1 MATSDRRSSAEDK
14 KTIYLFYGA
23 DRYSQSQKLKFWQ
36 DEFVKKYGESSLEII
51 DGEKLDP
58 ADFSTNLTA
67 LPFLSEKRLIL
78 VKDFLEDGKADRQK
92 QVASAI
98 EDIAEFCILIFQE
111 NEVPEKTNPLYKKI
125 AKIGHLEEFK
135 ALSPNEITK
144 WIMAKA
150 EQEKIKISFFTANYL
165 SQQCG
170 PELWTIS
177 NELEKL
183 TLFANGREITKDMID
198 DLCIPSLTSS
208 IFKLTDEVAQ
218 KNVKGSLKTF
228 SILKNSG
235 DDLIK
240 IFFMLVRHFRI
251 LTQVQEL
258 VSKGENSFE
267 ITKKLKQHP
276 FVIQKTSQQ
285 AKNFDH
291 QKLKKIYEEML
302 AVDTKLKTG
311 IIKSYKGDNREYE
324 LAIEKFII
332 NCCK

>member
-1 MATSDRRSSAEDK
+1 MPDITK
-14 KTIYLFYGA
+14 KPVYLFYGE
-23 DRYSQSQKLKFWQ
+23 DRYSLSQKLKFWQ
-36 DEFVKKYGESSLEII
+36 EEFVKKYSENALEII

-58 ADFSTNLTA
+58 ADFATNLEA
-67 LPFLSEKRLIL
+67 LPFLSEKRMIL
-78 VKDFLEDGKADRQK
+78 VKDFLDNGKADTQK
-92 QVASAI
+92 HIAQAI
-98 EDIAEFCILIFQE
+98 ENTPDFCLLIFQE
-111 NEVPEKTNPLYKKI
+111 NEMPEKINPIYKKI

-135 ALSPNEITK
+135 ALAPNEITQ
-144 WIMAKA
+144 WISIKAKK
-150 EQEKIKISFFTANYL
+150 ENLKISFFTANYL

-183 TLFANGREITKDMID
+183 ALFANSGEITKEMID
-198 DLCIPSLTSS
+198 NLCTPSLTSS
-208 IFKLTDEVAQ
+208 IFKLTDEVAH
-218 KNVKGSLKTF
+218 KNTKASLKTF
-228 SILKNSG
+228 KILKDSG
-235 DDLIK
+235 EELNG

-258 VSKGENSFE
+258 VEKGEKAFE

-291 QKLKKIYEEML
+291 QKLTKIYEEML
-302 AVDTKLKTG
+302 KIDTGVKTG
-311 IIKSYKGDNREYE
+311 IIKSYKGDNREFE